1 MFYAAYRANISQPG
15 PVQWNKY
22 CRKWYKNGVWSLMVV
37 VNSWTDRNTS
47 TFEGYSIQR
56 LPEGIIAGYSSLEE
70 GVGTS
75 RAIVYEP
82 HIQYSYKQ
90 LVGTISNSIYPPKF
104 GITCLSFDTRLP

>member
-70 GVGTS
+70 GIGTS
-75 RAIVYEP
+75 RAIVYEL
-82 HIQYSYKQ
+82 HIQYSSQTACWDYLKQ
-90 LVGTISNSIYPPKF
+90 YISAKIRNHMPKF
-104 GITCLSFDTRLP
+104 